1 MNAPQRIAAALLLC
15 VLAGSAAADPAERF
29 EHARSL
35 TRAGEHVAA
44 LNVISKL
51 RKEYPHDVDYALAR
65 AQVLIRLD
73 LDAEAL
79 DELRTAAVL
88 APDYETVWK
97 LRYNL
102 LAGSDDASATAELS
116 RIRSTAARRFPDA
129 EWWRTP
135 EMDEDAS
142 EWIIIVGAGH
152 EELSGSLPSW
162 GRQFVDSRY
171 ERPDG
176 SAYFAGIARDSR
188 FDNAD
193 VSLRLGAEWTLAEV
207 WRTGFEIGG
216 VSDPAFQPDF
226 GYAIYVN
233 RVFGEGW
240 SANVRLQNKE
250 YPTTTAS
257 SLNTTIEK
265 YVGDYRIAYG
275 LGLGRLPGASPV
287 AGHAM
292 TADWYFSARSSIG
305 ISVNMGKE
313 VEAIGAGRV
322 LETDVRGIALRG
334 RRQLNR
340 RIGLQWWLGW
350 HEQGEYYERTYLGL
364 AVSYRI

>member
-1 MNAPQRIAAALLLC
+1 MSALQRIATILLFC
-15 VLAGSAAADPAERF
+15 ALAGSAAADPAKRF

-44 LNVISKL
+44 LNVISRL
-51 RKEYPHDVDYALAR
+51 RKEHPHDVDYALAR
-65 AQVLIRLD
+65 AQVLIRLE
-73 LDAEAL
+73 LEAEAL
-79 DELRTAAVL
+79 DKLRTAAVL

-102 LAGSDDASATAELS
+102 LDGSDDATAAAELS
-116 RIRSTAARRFPDA
+116 SIRSTAAMRFPDSD
-129 EWWRTP
+129 WWRTS
-135 EMDEDAS
+135 EMDNDSS
-142 EWIIIVGAGH
+142 EWLIVIGAAH

-162 GRQFVDSRY
+162 GRQFVDGRY

-193 VSLRLGAEWTLAEV
+193 VSLRLGAEWKIADV
-207 WRTGFEIGG
+207 WRAGVEIGG

-226 GYAIYVN
+226 GYAINVSRN
-233 RVFGEGW
+233 FGDGW
-240 SANVRLQNKE
+240 TAAVRLHGRD
-250 YPTTTAS
+250 YPTTTSTALTS
-257 SLNTTIEK
+257 SVEK
-265 YVGDYRIAYG
+265 YIGDYRIAYG
-275 LGLGRLPGASPV
+275 LGLGRLSGASPV
-287 AGHAM
+287 ASHAL
-292 TADWYFSARSSIG
+292 TVDWYFSERSSIG
-305 ISVNMGKE
+305 FSVNTGEE

-322 LETDVRGIALRG
+322 LETDVRGVSLRG

-350 HEQGEYYERTYLGL
+350 HEQGEFYERTYLGL
-364 AVSYRI
+364 ALSYRI